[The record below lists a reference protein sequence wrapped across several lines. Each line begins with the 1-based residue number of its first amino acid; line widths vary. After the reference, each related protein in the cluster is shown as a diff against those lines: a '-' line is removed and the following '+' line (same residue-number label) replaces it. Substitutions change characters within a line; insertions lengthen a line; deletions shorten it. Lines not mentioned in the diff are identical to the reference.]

1 MYDDNGGIIH
11 DDYIEEKDTGHD
23 VRSVG
28 VQASQPEPDLIE
40 KLIELVSRTI
50 TNAMFYVFLDFIMFR
65 PDAFMFDIFHQ
76 LYCI

>member
-40 KLIELVSRTI
+40 KLIELVSI
-50 TNAMFYVFLDFIMFR
+50 EL
-65 PDAFMFDIFHQ
+65 
-76 LYCI
+76 

>member
-1 MYDDNGGIIH
+1 MYDDNGGTIH

-40 KLIELVSRTI
+40 NLIELVSKTI
-50 TNAMFYVFLDFIMFR
+50 INDMSYVF
-65 PDAFMFDIFHQ
+65 
-76 LYCI
+76 